1 MRKQRWMKTAAL
13 FLAVAAM
20 ALMPGLSSR
29 AGTVIHA
36 KRETKSAV
44 SDLRTSSDSFYFA
57 VSGMYT
63 YSQLQSD
70 IALLTQRYSG
80 VSADSIGNTA
90 DGRQLY
96 RIVIGNPAAEKKIL
110 VVAAMHAREYITTPL
125 VMRQLKELLDRR
137 DSGDTSL
144 ESVCVQFVP
153 MLDPDGVA
161 ISQYA
166 LDGLQTNAMKQK
178 VNAIIQS
185 WAEWGLLEDTN
196 KYNWYLNKWK
206 NNANGVDLNR
216 NFPTPGWAPLKDL
229 RDKPASDLY
238 KGPSGGSELETQAI
252 MRLVQS
258 QKFSEVVN
266 YHSQGQIIYWAHSRA
281 GAEVRE
287 REHDMGLIASRLT
300 GYGLVTPGSGASEEG
315 CSFKDWLDA
324 EMNVPNITLEVG
336 LGTAPVPETQLET
349 IWTQNR
355 KLLPELIAELLG
367 RSTLLEEIKN
377 EERAAKE
384 HAEAGQSGSVQL
396 NSAPAGKDSSVQLVA
411 PRAE

>member
-125 VMRQLKELLDRR
+125 VMRQLKDLLDRR

-144 ESVCVQFVP
+144 ESVCMQFVP

-166 LDGLQTNAMKQK
+166 LDGLQTDAMKRK

-216 NFPTPGWAPLKDL
+216 NFPTPGWVRTATGRKVSAVVPTATI
-229 RDKPASDLY
+229 RRSARNI
-238 KGPSGGSELETQAI
+238 AI
-252 MRLVQS
+252 
-258 QKFSEVVN
+258 QKKV
-266 YHSQGQIIYWAHSRA
+266 
-281 GAEVRE
+281 
-287 REHDMGLIASRLT
+287 
-300 GYGLVTPGSGASEEG
+300 
-315 CSFKDWLDA
+315 
-324 EMNVPNITLEVG
+324 
-336 LGTAPVPETQLET
+336 
-349 IWTQNR
+349 
-355 KLLPELIAELLG
+355 
-367 RSTLLEEIKN
+367 
-377 EERAAKE
+377 
-384 HAEAGQSGSVQL
+384 
-396 NSAPAGKDSSVQLVA
+396 
-411 PRAE
+411 

>member
-125 VMRQLKELLDRR
+125 VMRQLKDLLDRR
-137 DSGDTSL
+137 DSGDASL

-166 LDGLQTNAMKQK
+166 LDGLQTNAMKRK

-266 YHSQGQIIYWAHSRA
+266 YHSQGQIIYWAHSKA
-281 GAEVRE
+281 GTEVRE
-287 REHDMGLIASRLT
+287 RAQYGPDRLET
-300 GYGLVTPGSGASEEG
+300 YGLWAGDTGKRRIRGGLQLQGLAGCRDERAKHHPGGGTWNGACARDPAGDHMDAESEAASGAHRRASGKE
-315 CSFKDWLDA
+315 CA
-324 EMNVPNITLEVG
+324 
-336 LGTAPVPETQLET
+336 A
-349 IWTQNR
+349 
-355 KLLPELIAELLG
+355 G
-367 RSTLLEEIKN
+367 RNQKR
-377 EERAAKE
+377 RAR
-384 HAEAGQSGSVQL
+384 G
-396 NSAPAGKDSSVQLVA
+396 
-411 PRAE
+411 